1 MQKRTPTRLWTTLA
15 VVLCLLWAQL
25 VMAAY
30 VCPQWVQPVAM
41 AAMPGCDAMAAEQMD
56 PDQPALCQAS
66 ADASPQSS
74 HQSSGVDLP
83 SPVWAALWALAWLLP
98 LLALTALVVPA
109 ARFVRPF
116 GGPPLYLF
124 NQVFRL

>member
-1 MQKRTPTRLWTTLA
+1 MHLRIPTRLWTTVM
-15 VVLCLLWAQL
+15 VVLCLLCAQL
-25 VMAAY
+25 ALVAY
-30 VCPQWVQPVAM
+30 ICPQWSQPVAM
-41 AAMPGCDAMAAEQMD
+41 AAMPGCDGMAAEQMD
-56 PDQPALCQAS
+56 PAQPALCQAS
-66 ADASPQSS
+66 ADASPQSA

-98 LLALTALVVPA
+98 LLARTALAVPA
-109 ARFVRPF
+109 AHSLQPF

>member
-1 MQKRTPTRLWTTLA
+1 MQKRTPNRLWNTLA

-25 VMAAY
+25 ALVAY
-30 VCPQWVQPVAM
+30 VCPQWVQPTAM

-56 PDQPALCQAS
+56 PAQPALCQAA
-66 ADASPQSS
+66 ADAHPQSA

-83 SPVWAALWALAWLLP
+83 PSVWAALWMLAWLLP
-98 LLALTALVVPA
+98 VLVFAALVLPV
-109 ARFVRPF
+109 ARTLRPP
-116 GGPPLYLF
+116 GTPPLYLF